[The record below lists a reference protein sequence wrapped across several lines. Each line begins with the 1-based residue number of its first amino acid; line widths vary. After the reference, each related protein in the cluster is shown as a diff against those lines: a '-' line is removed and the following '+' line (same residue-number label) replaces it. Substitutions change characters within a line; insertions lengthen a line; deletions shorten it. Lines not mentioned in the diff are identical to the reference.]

1 MKLMKERKKQM
12 PSKKIYLYID
22 NKLSKEYES
31 IHKASSDL
39 NISRQT
45 IHNYCNNKVK
55 NKKYDLRWE

>member
-1 MKLMKERKKQM
+1 M

-22 NKLSKEYES
+22 NKLVKEYES

-39 NISRQT
+39 NICRQT